1 MAVNEASLLITD
13 SYRDQAAQGSEQGG
27 LEIEQGFEELV
38 SWTDIDGGFD
48 RFAIFAAATV
58 GSYQARQAILAD
70 SYVASYLSSE
80 LGERIAPQGIS
91 TAPYSLTDEFG
102 RSIRRALEPPVY
114 TFKLAILKNVAVPI
128 AQKLG
133 SARARRIATTMIA
146 HAGRAAMTDLMTESP
161 YIDGW
166 VRVAR
171 GTACG
176 ACLALADGR
185 VHETDEPFRGH
196 PNCRCV
202 QEPVL
207 VGDRGSVSRPTGQQI
222 FNSKSKAEQDA
233 LFEGR
238 GGAAKADLIRGGMP
252 LTELVDELPM
262 KLGGVPMVSEKPL
275 SALS

>member
-1 MAVNEASLLITD
+1 MAVNESSLLITD
-13 SYRDQAAQGSEQGG
+13 SYRDQAAAAAEEGG
-27 LEIEQGFEELV
+27 LEIERGFEELV

-48 RFAIFAAATV
+48 RFAIFAAASV
-58 GSYQARQAILAD
+58 AGYQAREAILAD
-70 SYVASYLSSE
+70 SYVSSYLTNE

-91 TAPYSLTDEFG
+91 TAKYALTDQFG
-102 RSIRRALEPPVY
+102 RSIRRALEPPIY

-146 HAGRAAMTDLMTESP
+146 HAGREAMTDLMTASP

-166 VRVAR
+166 IRVAR

-185 VHETDEPFRGH
+185 VHDPDQPFRGH
-196 PNCRCV
+196 PHCRCV

-207 VGDRGSVSRPTGQQI
+207 TGDRGRVSRPTGQQI

-252 LTELVDELPM
+252 LTDLVEDLPM